1 MSKHRTRNE
10 RKAFTLIE
18 LLVVI
23 AIIAVLIS
31 LLLPAVQSAREA
43 ARRAQC
49 VNNLKQLGLSAHNFE
64 SAQSAFPRSG
74 EHNATIG
81 NVVYKTQDYHS
92 AFTMILST
100 IEQGTV
106 YNTMNIQV
114 PYNFAC
120 NTTAGF
126 AVVRSFLCPTN
137 NLASDRSSEGKD
149 SIGFGCTDYATAPYT
164 EIMANGT
171 TKWQAGYVGP
181 VPEPGSLTGGQY
193 PANVYKQYSC
203 TGCSANKSMQLDPD
217 KVLTGEIDVFKGGP
231 TVGATT
237 DGTSNTAMFYED
249 TGRSPKMQG
258 FGNYSQPT
266 TDYLPDLN
274 APAPYVSG
282 ARRSWRWGDPDNAAG
297 VSSGIN
303 NNKQGGFGKPSCGP
317 NDWGI
322 HDCGPNNEI
331 FSWHPGGANVCMTD
345 GSVRFIKD
353 TTNPAVVRAL
363 ITRAGGEV
371 ISADSY

>member
-1 MSKHRTRNE
+1 MSQKNRFR
-10 RKAFTLIE
+10 RAFALIE

-49 VNNLKQLGLSAHNFE
+49 VNNLKQLGLATHNFE
-64 SAQSAFPRSG
+64 SAYNAFPRSG

-81 NVVYKTQDYHS
+81 GNAYKTQDYHS
-92 AFTMILST
+92 TFTMILST
-100 IEQGTV
+100 IEQGVV
-106 YNTMNIQV
+106 YNTLNIQM
-114 PYNFAC
+114 PYNFSC
-120 NTTAGF
+120 NTTASF
-126 AVVRSFLCPTN
+126 TVVKSFLCPTN
-137 NLASDRSSEGKD
+137 NLASDRNGEGRD
-149 SIGFGCTDYATAPYT
+149 SVGFGCSDYATAPYT

-181 VPEPGSLTGGQY
+181 TPVPGSLTGGQY
-193 PANVYKQYSC
+193 PENVYKQYSC
-203 TGCSANKSMQLDPD
+203 SNCAANKSMQLDPD
-217 KVLTGEIDVFKGGP
+217 KVLSGEIDVFKGGP
-231 TVGATT
+231 NIGATT

-249 TGRSPKMQG
+249 TGRSQKMQG
-258 FGNYSQPT
+258 FGNYAAPT
-266 TDYLPDLN
+266 TDYAPDLN
-274 APAPYVSG
+274 APAPFSSG
-282 ARRSWRWGDPDNAAG
+282 ARRSWRWGDPDVAAG
-297 VSSGIN
+297 VSSGVN
-303 NNKQGGFGKPSCGP
+303 NNKRGGYGVPSCGP

-345 GSVRFIKD
+345 GSVRFLKE
-353 TTNPAVVRAL
+353 TTNPSIVRAL